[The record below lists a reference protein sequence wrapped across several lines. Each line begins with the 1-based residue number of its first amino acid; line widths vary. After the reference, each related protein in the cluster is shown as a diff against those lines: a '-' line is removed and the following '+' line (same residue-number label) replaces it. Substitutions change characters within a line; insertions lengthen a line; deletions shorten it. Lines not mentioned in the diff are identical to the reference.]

1 MRVAGQLPIIIKGG
15 PETLVIDLFH
25 KQSVQFSS
33 VTQLCLTLCDSMN
46 CSMPG
51 LHHQLP
57 EFTLT
62 HIHQVRD
69 ANQPSHPLSS
79 PIPPAPSP
87 SQHQCFSNE
96 STLRTR
102 WPKYWRFSF
111 SISLSNEYS
120 GLIFFRTGWISLQ
133 AKGLSRVFFNTTVQ
147 KHQFFSSQ
155 LSSQSKSHVHR

>member
-1 MRVAGQLPIIIKGG
+1 MCSYTAWDLGLLEEVEQGQLGYSVTAQEIWHVRVAGQLPIIIKGG

-62 HIHQVRD
+62 HT
-69 ANQPSHPLSS
+69 NSHPSS
-79 PIPPAPSP
+79 PWCQPAISSSVIPYSSCPQSLPAS
-87 SQHQCFSNE
+87 
-96 STLRTR
+96 
-102 WPKYWRFSF
+102 
-111 SISLSNEYS
+111 
-120 GLIFFRTGWISLQ
+120 
-133 AKGLSRVFFNTTVQ
+133 VFFQWVN
-147 KHQFFSSQ
+147 SSHEEAKVLDFQ
-155 LSSQSKSHVHR
+155 V